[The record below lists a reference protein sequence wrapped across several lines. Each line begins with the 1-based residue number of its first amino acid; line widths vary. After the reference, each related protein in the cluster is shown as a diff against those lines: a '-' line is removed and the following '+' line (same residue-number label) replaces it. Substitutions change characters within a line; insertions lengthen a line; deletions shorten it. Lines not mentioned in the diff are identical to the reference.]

1 MLALLKHANVLE
13 TCGTE
18 GQPVQL
24 SLNSA
29 IGSFVALRSAH
40 DAYLTVFCSP
50 NGKIPLSS
58 GNWEEVSLLNDVCMI
73 LMFGFLDHLD
83 CGYEKSLN
91 EEQVCI
97 SSRGDEQIHHAPRGV
112 L

>member
-1 MLALLKHANVLE
+1 MESVTKTKVRGVLALLKHANVLE

-24 SLNSA
+24 SLNVGIA
-29 IGSFVALRSAH
+29 NYVTLRNAH

-58 GNWEEVSLLNDVCMI
+58 GNWEEVILDVHMQC
-73 LMFGFLDHLD
+73 
-83 CGYEKSLN
+83 
-91 EEQVCI
+91 
-97 SSRGDEQIHHAPRGV
+97 
-112 L
+112 